1 MSNTV
6 YYKTVDKLGEVI
18 RFGEDKRIKA
28 SFKTSTSAVY
38 NLANRA
44 YYIEGQ
50 AFKVDYRVG
59 DYFSRECEPKAVY
72 MIATVVSEPLAPD
85 LAYLYAMR
93 CNAVITIMRYKGRE
107 SDEYGDTKD
116 VFEEA
121 FKDVPVYRDFTT
133 RSGKQT
139 NDGLIDQAIY
149 TMILPHRFMLSEK
162 DRVIMKTN
170 IGGEYIDRE
179 YFVENIGNAVAED
192 DGCGVDTA
200 QLSLDTRS

>member
-6 YYKTVDKLGEVI
+6 YYKTVDKLGEII
-18 RFGEDKRIKA
+18 RFGEDKCIKA
-28 SFKTSTSAVY
+28 SLKSSTSAVY

-50 AFKVDYRVG
+50 AFKADYRAG
-59 DYFSRECEPKAVY
+59 DYFSRECESEAVY

-85 LAYLYAMR
+85 LAYIYAMR

-107 SDEYGDTKD
+107 CDEYDDTKD

>member
-1 MSNTV
+1 MTANYSIVN
-6 YYKTVDKLGEVI
+6 KLGESI
-18 RFGEDKRIKA
+18 TFEGIGKEIKA
-28 SFKTSTSAVY
+28 SLKTSTSAVY

-50 AFKVDYRVG
+50 AFKDDYRVG
-59 DYFSRECEPKAVY
+59 DYFRRKCEPEAVY
-72 MIATVVSEPLAPD
+72 MAATIVSEPLAAD
-85 LAYLYAMR
+85 LVYLYAMR
-93 CNAVITIMRYKGRE
+93 CNGIITIMRYKGRQT
-107 SDEYGDTKD
+107 DEYGDMKD

-149 TMILPHRFMLSEK
+149 TLILPHKYLLSEK
-162 DRVIMKTN
+162 DRIIMKTN
-170 IGGEYIDRE
+170 VGGEYADRA

-192 DGCGVDTA
+192 DGFGVDTV

>member
-1 MSNTV
+1 MTV
-6 YYKTVDKLGEVI
+6 NYGIVNKLGESI
-18 RFGEDKRIKA
+18 TFEELGKEIKA
-28 SFKTSTSAVY
+28 SLKTSTSAVY

-50 AFKVDYRVG
+50 AFKDDYRVG
-59 DYFSRECEPKAVY
+59 DYFRRKCEPEAVY
-72 MIATVVSEPLAPD
+72 MAATIVSEPLAAD
-85 LAYLYAMR
+85 LVYLYAMR
-93 CNAVITIMRYKGRE
+93 CNGIITIMRYKGRQA
-107 SDEYGDTKD
+107 DEYGDTKD

-149 TMILPHRFMLSEK
+149 TLILPHKYMLSEK

-170 IGGEYIDRE
+170 IGGEYADRE
-179 YFVENIGNAVAED
+179 YFVENVGNAVAEY
-192 DGCGVDTA
+192 DGFGVDTA

>member
-1 MSNTV
+1 MKSNYGIV
-6 YYKTVDKLGEVI
+6 NKLGESI
-18 RFGEDKRIKA
+18 TFEGLGKEIKA
-28 SFKTSTSAVY
+28 SLKTSTSAVY

-50 AFKVDYRVG
+50 AFKDDYRVG
-59 DYFSRECEPKAVY
+59 DYFRRKCEPEAVY
-72 MIATVVSEPLAPD
+72 MAATIVSEPLAAD
-85 LAYLYAMR
+85 LVYLYAMR
-93 CNAVITIMRYKGRE
+93 CNGIITIMRYKGRQT
-107 SDEYGDTKD
+107 DEYGDIKD

-149 TMILPHRFMLSEK
+149 TLILPHKYLLSEK
-162 DRVIMKTN
+162 DRIIMKTN
-170 IGGEYIDRE
+170 VGGEYADRA
-179 YFVENIGNAVAED
+179 YYVENIGNALAEY
-192 DGCGVDTA
+192 GGEGIDTV

>member
-1 MSNTV
+1 MNHSVNYGIV
-6 YYKTVDKLGEVI
+6 EKLGEII
-18 RFGEDKRIKA
+18 RFGDTEIKA
-28 SFKTSTSAVY
+28 SLKSSTSAVY

-50 AFKVDYRVG
+50 AFKGNYRVG
-59 DYFSRECEPKAVY
+59 DYFRRECEPDCIY
-72 MIATVVSEPLAPD
+72 MAATIVSEPLATD
-85 LAYLYAMR
+85 LVYLYAMM
-93 CNAVITIMRYKGRE
+93 CNATITLMRYKGRE
-107 SDEYGDTKD
+107 NDENGDIKD

-121 FKDVPVYRDFTT
+121 YTDIPVYRDFTT

-149 TMILPHRFMLSEK
+149 TLIIPHRYMLSEK

-170 IGGEYIDRE
+170 SGGEYVPKV
-179 YFVENIGNAVAED
+179 YYVENIGNAVAED
-192 DGCGVDTA
+192 DGCGIDTA

>member
-1 MSNTV
+1 MTANYSIVN
-6 YYKTVDKLGEVI
+6 KLGESI
-18 RFGEDKRIKA
+18 TFEGLGKEIKA
-28 SFKTSTSAVY
+28 SLKTSTSAVY

-50 AFKVDYRVG
+50 AFKDDYRVG
-59 DYFSRECEPKAVY
+59 DYFRRKCEPESVY
-72 MIATVVSEPLAPD
+72 MAATIVSEPLAAD
-85 LAYLYAMR
+85 LVYLYAMR
-93 CNAVITIMRYKGRE
+93 CNGIITIMRYKGRQT
-107 SDEYGDTKD
+107 DEYSDMKD

-149 TMILPHRFMLSEK
+149 TLILPHKYLLSEK
-162 DRVIMKTN
+162 DRIIMKTN
-170 IGGEYIDRE
+170 VGGEYADRA

-192 DGCGVDTA
+192 DGFGVDTA